1 MTNGRAVFCGVV
13 LGVLA
18 WLAGCGA
25 GRDRTLTPLA
35 AAARTGEVAAI
46 KGLLAGGA
54 DPAQGSGVNGWTP
67 LVHAVHKHQAA
78 AVDALLAAGPR
89 ARTQLREALRMAAGY
104 GEAGMVRALL
114 AAGADAAADGPELLA
129 LAAGGAWDNDYDWPG
144 CAAQEAT
151 TRALVEAA
159 PGARIALDLP
169 TRYALWRTRRHG
181 CDGVLALV
189 GRR

>member
-67 LVHAVHKHQAA
+67 LVHAVHKHQALLQ
-78 AVDALLAAGPR
+78 ALPR
-89 ARTQLREALRMAAGY
+89 RRRHII
-104 GEAGMVRALL
+104 VRQDRVVGQQA
-114 AAGADAAADGPELLA
+114 AAADPVFGIVRSR
-129 LAAGGAWDNDYDWPG
+129 LAALNQLHPRPD
-144 CAAQEAT
+144 AA
-151 TRALVEAA
+151 RVLPAA
-159 PGARIALDLP
+159 A
-169 TRYALWRTRRHG
+169 
-181 CDGVLALV
+181 
-189 GRR
+189 